1 MIKKISFFYEHYIL
15 GYPALVLTLLS
26 IILAVSLSNINNFKL
41 DASADTLI
49 LDDDKDL
56 KLFREIND
64 RYESNDFLI
73 LTVTDKNKDIFANE
87 TLEHIHNLT
96 LEIEEFASVQAVT
109 AITNIPLVSS
119 SKKPLTELIDNVPNI
134 FSKDIDPEL
143 AQQEILTSPIYRDL
157 VISQDAKT
165 TAMQVTLKKN
175 IELKEA
181 LIKKEL
187 YYKKYRQDASF
198 ETQYLLSKQEYN
210 SITEIQKEK
219 ISNLIKD
226 IRKVQEKYTSDRYEI
241 RLGGIPMITDDMVT
255 FIKNDLINFG
265 FGVLIFIL
273 ATLVIIF
280 RKLIWVMTPI
290 INCIYS
296 VLFMIGLLGY
306 LDWKVTV
313 ISSNFISLMLILTL
327 SMNIHIIVRYRQ
339 IYTSSNHDKRLS
351 IIQTTRKMIWPCL
364 YTALTTIVAFASL
377 IFSDIKPVM
386 DFGYMM
392 VLGLTTLFLT
402 SFFLLPCLIMIFSNR
417 KNSIVHENQT
427 KLFVTDFL
435 GTITISSGKSIY
447 VIFTLVTLVTVYGL
461 SLLKVENSFINYFRA
476 DTEIYKG
483 MQLIDNELGGTTP
496 MDIIIKF
503 KDEKKL
509 TSEND
514 EFEDLLGDEDEPV
527 ESNWFT
533 TDKINKIK
541 YVHDYLDE
549 NYYIG
554 KVLSFASSI
563 RVAEI
568 VNDDK
573 ELNSLEMSLLYK
585 KLPDEVKDIAVT
597 PYLSID
603 NNEARINIRILDSN
617 PDLRRADLINKIQND
632 LNQDPYLKTEKITLT
647 GILLLY
653 NNMLQS
659 LFDSQIKSLGFVML
673 IIATMFLIL
682 FKSIAL
688 MVIGIVPNLISALL
702 VLGIMGIMKLPL
714 DMMTIT
720 IAAITVGIA
729 VDNSIHYIY
738 RFKEELK
745 ICGNYEQT
753 ILICHSTI
761 GKAIFFTGITVIFGF
776 SILILSNFI
785 PTIIFGVL
793 TGFAMLVALIAVLT
807 LLPRM
812 LITLKPI
819 K

>member
-1 MIKKISFFYEHYIL
+1 MIKKISHLYEQYII
-15 GYPALVLTLLS
+15 GYPVIVLIILS
-26 IILAVSLSNINNFKL
+26 IILIISLTNINNFKL

-49 LDDDKDL
+49 LEDDKDL
-56 KLFREIND
+56 NLFREVND
-64 RYESNDFLI
+64 RYKSNEFLI
-73 LTVTDKNKDIFANE
+73 LTVTDKYKDIFSSE
-87 TLEHIHNLT
+87 TLGYIDNLVR
-96 LEIEEFASVQAVT
+96 EIENFSNVQSVI

-119 SKKPLTELIDNVPNI
+119 SKKPLAELINNIPNI
-134 FSKDIDPEL
+134 FNKDIDSDL
-143 AQQEILTSPIYRDL
+143 AQHEILTSPIYKDL
-157 VISQDAKT
+157 VISEDAKT
-165 TAMQVTLKKN
+165 TAMQITLKNNTSLKDALIKRDEFYKKYQQDSSFEAKYLASKMVYNNLSELQKKN
-175 IELKEA
+175 INIF
-181 LIKKEL
+181 IK
-187 YYKKYRQDASF
+187 
-198 ETQYLLSKQEYN
+198 N
-210 SITEIQKEK
+210 
-219 ISNLIKD
+219 
-226 IRKVQEKYTSDRYEI
+226 IRKVQGKYTSDRYEI
-241 RLGGIPMITDDMVT
+241 RLGGIPMITNDMVA

-265 FGVLIFIL
+265 LGVLLFIL
-273 ATLVIIF
+273 GTLIIIF
-280 RKLIWVMTPI
+280 RKLIWVVTPV

-339 IYTSSNHDKRLS
+339 IYTASNQNKQLS
-351 IIQTTRKMIWPCL
+351 LIETTQKMIWPCL

-377 IFSDIKPVM
+377 IFSDIKPVI

-392 VLGLTTLFLT
+392 VFGLATLFLT
-402 SFFLLPCLIMIFSNR
+402 SFVLLPSLIMIFSNS
-417 KNSIVHENQT
+417 KNSTIQEDKT
-427 KLFVTDFL
+427 RLFVTEFL
-435 GTITISSGKSIY
+435 AKVTINSGKSIY
-447 VIFTLVTLVTVYGL
+447 AVFILLTLITIYGL
-461 SLLKVENSFINYFRA
+461 NQLKVENSFINYFRA

-483 MQLIDNELGGTTP
+483 MQLIDNQLGGTTP
-496 MDIIIKF
+496 MDVIIKF
-503 KDEKKL
+503 NDVKSND
-509 TSEND
+509 END
-514 EFEDLLGDEDEPV
+514 EYEDLLGGEE
-527 ESNWFT
+527 ESPESSWFT

-541 YVHDYLDE
+541 YIHDYLDDNE
-549 NYYIG
+549 YIG

-573 ELNSLEMSLLYK
+573 ELDSLEMSLLYK
-585 KLPDEVKDIAVT
+585 KLPNEVKDIAVT
-597 PYLSID
+597 PYLSIE
-603 NNEARINIRILDSN
+603 NNEARINVRIIDSN
-617 PDLRRADLINKIQND
+617 PNLRRADLIKKIQND
-632 LNQDPYLKTEKITLT
+632 LNQDLYLKSEQITLT

-659 LFDSQIKSLGFVML
+659 LFDSQIMSLGFVMI
-673 IIATMFLIL
+673 IIASMFLIL

-688 MVIGIVPNLISALL
+688 MIIGIIPNLISALL

-745 ICGNYEQT
+745 VCKDYEKTVQV
-753 ILICHSTI
+753 CHSTI

-793 TGFAMLVALIAVLT
+793 TGFAMFVALIAVLT

-812 LITLKPI
+812 LISFKPI
-819 K
+819 

>member
-1 MIKKISFFYEHYIL
+1 MVLIMLSVIL
-15 GYPALVLTLLS
+15 M
-26 IILAVSLSNINNFKL
+26 VSLTNINNFKL

-49 LDDDKDL
+49 LEDDKDL
-56 KLFREIND
+56 NLFREIND
-64 RYESNDFLI
+64 RYESNEFLI
-73 LTVTDKNKDIFANE
+73 LTVTDKHKDIFANE
-87 TLEHIHNLT
+87 TLDYINSLVI
-96 LEIEEFASVQAVT
+96 EIENFVDVQSVT

-119 SKKPLTELIDNVPNI
+119 SKKPLTELINDIPNI

-143 AQQEILTSPIYRDL
+143 AQQEILTSPIYKDL
-157 VISQDAKT
+157 VISEDAKT
-165 TAMQVTLKKN
+165 TAMQITLKNNTSLKDALIKRDEFYKKYQQDSSFEAKYLASKMVYNNLSELQKKN
-175 IELKEA
+175 INIF
-181 LIKKEL
+181 IK
-187 YYKKYRQDASF
+187 
-198 ETQYLLSKQEYN
+198 N
-210 SITEIQKEK
+210 
-219 ISNLIKD
+219 
-226 IRKVQEKYTSDRYEI
+226 IRKVQGKYTSDRYEI
-241 RLGGIPMITDDMVT
+241 RLGGIPMITNDMVA

-265 FGVLIFIL
+265 FGVLLFIL
-273 ATLVIIF
+273 GTLVIIF
-280 RKLIWVMTPI
+280 RKLIWVITPV

-339 IYTSSNHDKRLS
+339 IYSNSNQNKRLS
-351 IIQTTRKMIWPCL
+351 LIETTQKMIWPCL

-377 IFSDIKPVM
+377 IFSDIKPVI

-392 VLGLTTLFLT
+392 VLGLTTLFVT
-402 SFFLLPCLIMIFSNR
+402 SFALLPSLIMIFSNK
-417 KNSIVHENQT
+417 KNSTVQENKT
-427 KLFVTDFL
+427 KLFITDFL
-435 GTITISSGKSIY
+435 AKVTINSGKSIY
-447 VIFTLVTLVTVYGL
+447 AVFLLVTLITIYGL
-461 SLLKVENSFINYFRA
+461 NQLKVENSFINYFRS

-503 KDEKKL
+503 DDSESSVEKDEY
-509 TSEND
+509 
-514 EFEDLLGDEDEPV
+514 EDLLGEEEESL

-533 TDKINKIK
+533 TDKVNKIK
-541 YVHDYLDE
+541 YVHDYLD
-549 NYYIG
+549 NNKYIG

-568 VNDDK
+568 VNNNK

-585 KLPDEVKDIAVT
+585 KLPDEVKEIAVT
-597 PYLSID
+597 PYLSIE
-603 NNEARINIRILDSN
+603 NNEARINVRIIDSN
-617 PDLRRADLINKIQND
+617 PNLRRADFIEKIQND
-632 LNQDPYLKTEKITLT
+632 LNQDTYLKSEQITLS

-659 LFDSQIKSLGFVML
+659 LFDSQIMSLGFVML
-673 IIATMFLIL
+673 IIAAMFLIL

-688 MVIGIVPNLISALL
+688 MIIGIVPNLISALL

-745 ICGNYEQT
+745 VCKDYKKT
-753 ILICHSTI
+753 IMICHSTI

-793 TGFAMLVALIAVLT
+793 TGFAMFVALIAVLT
-807 LLPRM
+807 VLPRM
-812 LITLKPI
+812 LISFKPI
-819 K
+819 

>member
-1 MIKKISFFYEHYIL
+1 MVLIMLSVIL
-15 GYPALVLTLLS
+15 M
-26 IILAVSLSNINNFKL
+26 VSLTNINNFKL

-49 LDDDKDL
+49 LEDDKDL
-56 KLFREIND
+56 NLFREIND
-64 RYESNDFLI
+64 RYESNEFLI
-73 LTVTDKNKDIFANE
+73 LTVTDKHKDIFANE
-87 TLEHIHNLT
+87 TLDYINSLVI
-96 LEIEEFASVQAVT
+96 EIENFVDVQSVT

-119 SKKPLTELIDNVPNI
+119 SKKPLTELINDIPNI

-143 AQQEILTSPIYRDL
+143 AQQEILTSPIYKDL
-157 VISQDAKT
+157 VISEDAKT
-165 TAMQVTLKKN
+165 TAMQITLKNNTSLKDALIKRDEFYKKYQQDSSFEAKYLASKMVYNNLSELQKKN
-175 IELKEA
+175 INIF
-181 LIKKEL
+181 IK
-187 YYKKYRQDASF
+187 
-198 ETQYLLSKQEYN
+198 N
-210 SITEIQKEK
+210 
-219 ISNLIKD
+219 
-226 IRKVQEKYTSDRYEI
+226 IRKVQGKYTSDRYEI
-241 RLGGIPMITDDMVT
+241 RLGGIPMITNDMVA

-265 FGVLIFIL
+265 FGVLLFIL
-273 ATLVIIF
+273 GTLVIIF
-280 RKLIWVMTPI
+280 RKLIWVITPV

-339 IYTSSNHDKRLS
+339 IYSNSNQNKRLS
-351 IIQTTRKMIWPCL
+351 LIETTQKMIWPCL

-377 IFSDIKPVM
+377 IFSEIKPVI

-392 VLGLTTLFLT
+392 VLGLTTLFVT
-402 SFFLLPCLIMIFSNR
+402 SFALLPSLIMIFSNK
-417 KNSIVHENQT
+417 KNSTVQENKT
-427 KLFVTDFL
+427 KLFITDFL
-435 GTITISSGKSIY
+435 AKVTINSGKSIY
-447 VIFTLVTLVTVYGL
+447 AVFLLVTLITIYGL
-461 SLLKVENSFINYFRA
+461 NQLKVENSFINYFRS

-503 KDEKKL
+503 DDSESSVEKDEY
-509 TSEND
+509 
-514 EFEDLLGDEDEPV
+514 EDLLGEEEESL

-533 TDKINKIK
+533 TDKVNKIK
-541 YVHDYLDE
+541 YVHDYLD
-549 NYYIG
+549 NNKYIG

-568 VNDDK
+568 VNNNK

-585 KLPDEVKDIAVT
+585 KLPDEVKEIAVT
-597 PYLSID
+597 PYLSIE
-603 NNEARINIRILDSN
+603 NNEARINVRIIDSN
-617 PDLRRADLINKIQND
+617 PNLRRADFIEKIQND
-632 LNQDPYLKTEKITLT
+632 LNQDTYLKSEQITLS

-659 LFDSQIKSLGFVML
+659 LFDSQIMSLGFVML
-673 IIATMFLIL
+673 IIAAMFLIL

-688 MVIGIVPNLISALL
+688 MIIGIVPNLISALL

-745 ICGNYEQT
+745 VCKDYKKT
-753 ILICHSTI
+753 IMICHSTI

-776 SILILSNFI
+776 SILIMSNFI

-793 TGFAMLVALIAVLT
+793 TGFAMFVALIAVLT

-812 LITLKPI
+812 LISFKPI
-819 K
+819 

>member
-1 MIKKISFFYEHYIL
+1 M
-15 GYPALVLTLLS
+15 
-26 IILAVSLSNINNFKL
+26 VSLTNINNFKL

-49 LDDDKDL
+49 LEDDKDL
-56 KLFREIND
+56 NLFREIND
-64 RYESNDFLI
+64 RYESNEFLI
-73 LTVTDKNKDIFANE
+73 LTVTDKHKDIFANE
-87 TLEHIHNLT
+87 TLDYINSLVI
-96 LEIEEFASVQAVT
+96 EIENFVDVQSVT

-119 SKKPLTELIDNVPNI
+119 SKKPLTELINDIPNI

-143 AQQEILTSPIYRDL
+143 AQQEILTSPIYKDL
-157 VISQDAKT
+157 VISEDAKT
-165 TAMQVTLKKN
+165 TAMQITLKNNTSLKDALIKRDEFYKKYQQDSSFEAKYLASKMVYNNLSELQKKN
-175 IELKEA
+175 INIF
-181 LIKKEL
+181 IK
-187 YYKKYRQDASF
+187 
-198 ETQYLLSKQEYN
+198 N
-210 SITEIQKEK
+210 
-219 ISNLIKD
+219 
-226 IRKVQEKYTSDRYEI
+226 IRKVQGKYTSDRYEI
-241 RLGGIPMITDDMVT
+241 RLGGIPMITNDMVA

-265 FGVLIFIL
+265 FGVLLFIL
-273 ATLVIIF
+273 GTLVIIF
-280 RKLIWVMTPI
+280 RKLIWVITPV

-339 IYTSSNHDKRLS
+339 IYSNSNQNKRLS
-351 IIQTTRKMIWPCL
+351 LIETTQKMIWPCL

-377 IFSDIKPVM
+377 IFSDIKPVI

-392 VLGLTTLFLT
+392 VLGLTTLFVT
-402 SFFLLPCLIMIFSNR
+402 SFALLPSLIMIFSNK
-417 KNSIVHENQT
+417 KNSTVQENKT
-427 KLFVTDFL
+427 KLFITDFL
-435 GTITISSGKSIY
+435 AKVTINSGKSIY
-447 VIFTLVTLVTVYGL
+447 AVFLLVTLITIYGL
-461 SLLKVENSFINYFRA
+461 NQLKVENSFINYFRS

-503 KDEKKL
+503 DDSESSVEKDEY
-509 TSEND
+509 
-514 EFEDLLGDEDEPV
+514 EDLLGEEEESL

-533 TDKINKIK
+533 TDKVNKIK
-541 YVHDYLDE
+541 YVHDYLD
-549 NYYIG
+549 NNKYIG

-568 VNDDK
+568 VNNNK

-585 KLPDEVKDIAVT
+585 KLPDEVKEIAVT
-597 PYLSID
+597 PYLSIE
-603 NNEARINIRILDSN
+603 NNEARINVRIIDSN
-617 PDLRRADLINKIQND
+617 PNLRRADFIEKIQND
-632 LNQDPYLKTEKITLT
+632 LNQDTYLKSEQITLS

-659 LFDSQIKSLGFVML
+659 LFDSQIMSLGFVML
-673 IIATMFLIL
+673 IIAAMFLIL

-688 MVIGIVPNLISALL
+688 MIIGIVPNLISALL

-745 ICGNYEQT
+745 VCKDYKKT
-753 ILICHSTI
+753 IMICHSTI

-776 SILILSNFI
+776 SILIMSNFI

-793 TGFAMLVALIAVLT
+793 TGFAMFVALIAVLT

-812 LITLKPI
+812 LISFKPI
-819 K
+819 

>member
-1 MIKKISFFYEHYIL
+1 MIKKISYFYEHYIL

-64 RYESNDFLI
+64 RYESNEFLI
-73 LTVTDKNKDIFANE
+73 LTVTDRNKDIFANE
-87 TLEHIHNLT
+87 TLEYIHNLT
-96 LEIEEFASVQAVT
+96 LEIEEFASVQSVT

-119 SKKPLTELIDNVPNI
+119 SKKPLTELINNIPNI

-143 AQQEILTSPIYRDL
+143 AQEEILTSPIYKDL

-175 IELKEA
+175 TELKEA
-181 LIKKEL
+181 LIKREL
-187 YYKKYRQDASF
+187 YYKKYKQDASF

-210 SITEIQKEK
+210 NISETQKKK

-255 FIKNDLINFG
+255 FIKNDLVNFG
-265 FGVLIFIL
+265 LGVLIFIL

-296 VLFMIGLLGY
+296 VLFMVGLLGY

-339 IYTSSNHDKRLS
+339 IYTSLNQDKMLS

-417 KNSIVHENQT
+417 KNSIIHENQT

-435 GTITISSGKSIY
+435 AGVTINSGKSIY

-461 SLLKVENSFINYFRA
+461 NLLKVENSFINYFRS

-503 KDEKKL
+503 DDEKL

-541 YVHDYLDE
+541 YVHDYLDK
-549 NYYIG
+549 NFYIG

-617 PDLRRADLINKIQND
+617 PDLRRADLIKKIQND

-688 MVIGIVPNLISALL
+688 MVIGIVPNLLSALL

-745 ICGNYEQT
+745 TCGDYEQT

-812 LITLKPI
+812 LISFKPI
-819 K
+819 

>member
-1 MIKKISFFYEHYIL
+1 MIKKISLLYEQYIIR
-15 GYPALVLTLLS
+15 YPGMVLIMLS
-26 IILAVSLSNINNFKL
+26 IILLVSLTNINNFKL

-49 LDDDKDL
+49 LEGDKDL
-56 KLFREIND
+56 NLFREIND
-64 RYESNDFLI
+64 RYGSNEFLI
-73 LTVTDKNKDIFANE
+73 LTVTDKHKDIFANE
-87 TLEHIHNLT
+87 TLNYINSLVT
-96 LEIEEFASVQAVT
+96 EIQNFTNVQSVT
-109 AITNIPLVSS
+109 AITNVPLVSS
-119 SKKPLTELIDNVPNI
+119 SKKPLTELISNIPDI
-134 FSKDIDPEL
+134 FSKDIDPEI
-143 AQQEILTSPIYRDL
+143 AKQEILTSPIYKDL
-157 VISQDAKT
+157 VISADAKT
-165 TAMQVTLKKN
+165 TAMQITLKNNVSLKDALVKRDEFYKKYQQDSSFEAKYLESKQVYNDLSEIQKKN
-175 IELKEA
+175 IN
-181 LIKKEL
+181 
-187 YYKKYRQDASF
+187 SF
-198 ETQYLLSKQEYN
+198 
-210 SITEIQKEK
+210 
-219 ISNLIKD
+219 IKD
-226 IRKVQEKYTSDRYEI
+226 VRKIQEKYTSDRYEI
-241 RLGGIPMITDDMVT
+241 RLGGIPMITNDMVA

-265 FGVLIFIL
+265 FGVLLFIL
-273 ATLVIIF
+273 GTLVIIF
-280 RKLIWVMTPI
+280 RKLIWVVTPV

-339 IYTSSNHDKRLS
+339 IYSSSNQGKRLS
-351 IIQTTRKMIWPCL
+351 LIETTQKMIWPCL

-377 IFSDIKPVM
+377 IFSDIKPVI

-402 SFFLLPCLIMIFSNR
+402 SFVLLPSLIMIFSNN
-417 KNSIVHENQT
+417 KNSTIQENKT
-427 KLFVTDFL
+427 RLFITDFL
-435 GTITISSGKSIY
+435 AKVTINSGKSIY
-447 VIFTLVTLVTVYGL
+447 AALLLVSVVTIYGL
-461 SLLKVENSFINYFRA
+461 NLLKVENSFINYFRS

-503 KDEKKL
+503 NDSESAVEKDEY
-509 TSEND
+509 
-514 EFEDLLGDEDEPV
+514 EDLLGEEEESV

-533 TDKINKIK
+533 TDKVNKIK
-541 YVHDYLDE
+541 YVHDYLD
-549 NYYIG
+549 NNKYIG

-603 NNEARINIRILDSN
+603 NNEARINVRIIDSN
-617 PDLRRADLINKIQND
+617 PNLRRADLIEKIQND
-632 LNQDPYLKTEKITLT
+632 LNQDAYLKSEQITLS

-659 LFDSQIKSLGFVML
+659 LFDSQIMSLGFVML
-673 IIATMFLIL
+673 IIAAMFLIL

-688 MVIGIVPNLISALL
+688 MIIGIVPNLISALL
-702 VLGIMGIMKLPL
+702 VLGIMGIMNLPL

-745 ICGNYEQT
+745 ICKDYEKT
-753 ILICHSTI
+753 VVICHSTI

-793 TGFAMLVALIAVLT
+793 TGFAMFVALIAVLT

-812 LITLKPI
+812 LISFKPI
-819 K
+819 

>member
-1 MIKKISFFYEHYIL
+1 MIKKISYFYEHYIL
-15 GYPALVLTLLS
+15 GYPALVLSLLS
-26 IILAVSLSNINNFKL
+26 IILAFSMSNINNFKL

-64 RYESNDFLI
+64 RYESNEFLI
-73 LTVTDKNKDIFANE
+73 LTVTDRNKDIFANE
-87 TLEHIHNLT
+87 TLEYIHNLT
-96 LEIEEFASVQAVT
+96 LEIEEFASVQSVT

-119 SKKPLTELIDNVPNI
+119 SKKPLTELINNIPNI

-143 AQQEILTSPIYRDL
+143 AQEEILTSPIYKDL

-175 IELKEA
+175 TELKEA
-181 LIKKEL
+181 LIKREL
-187 YYKKYRQDASF
+187 YYKKYKQDASF

-210 SITEIQKEK
+210 NISETQKKK

-265 FGVLIFIL
+265 LGVLIFIL

-296 VLFMIGLLGY
+296 VLFMVGLLGY

-339 IYTSSNHDKRLS
+339 IYTSSNQDKKLS
-351 IIQTTRKMIWPCL
+351 ITQTTQKMIWPCL

-417 KNSIVHENQT
+417 KNSIIHENQT

-435 GTITISSGKSIY
+435 AGVTINSGKSIY

-461 SLLKVENSFINYFRA
+461 NLLKVENSFINYFRS

-503 KDEKKL
+503 DDEKL

-541 YVHDYLDE
+541 YVHDYLDK
-549 NYYIG
+549 NFYIG

-688 MVIGIVPNLISALL
+688 MVIGIVPNLLSALL

-745 ICGNYEQT
+745 TCGDYEQT

-812 LITLKPI
+812 LISFKPI
-819 K
+819 

>member
-1 MIKKISFFYEHYIL
+1 
-15 GYPALVLTLLS
+15 
-26 IILAVSLSNINNFKL
+26 LSNINNFKL

-49 LDDDKDL
+49 LEDDKDL
-56 KLFREIND
+56 KLFREISD

-87 TLEHIHNLT
+87 TLDYIHSLT
-96 LEIEEFASVQAVT
+96 LEIEEFPSVQSVT

-119 SKKPLTELIDNVPNI
+119 SKKPLTELINNIPNI

-143 AQQEILTSPIYRDL
+143 AQEEILTSPIYKDL

-175 IELKEA
+175 SELKEA
-181 LIKKEL
+181 LIKREL
-187 YYKKYRQDASF
+187 YYKKFMQDASF

-210 SITEIQKEK
+210 NISETQKKK

-265 FGVLIFIL
+265 LGVLIFIL

-280 RKLIWVMTPI
+280 RKLIWVMTPV

-339 IYTSSNHDKRLS
+339 IYTSSNQGKRISLF
-351 IIQTTRKMIWPCL
+351 QTTQKMIWPCL

-417 KNSIVHENQT
+417 KNSIVHENQK
-427 KLFVTDFL
+427 KLFITDFL
-435 GTITISSGKSIY
+435 GKATISSGKSIY
-447 VIFTLVTLVTVYGL
+447 VIFTLVTLVTIYGL
-461 SLLKVENSFINYFRA
+461 SLLKVENSFINYFRS

-503 KDEKKL
+503 NDEKL

-514 EFEDLLGDEDEPV
+514 EFE
-527 ESNWFT
+527 
-533 TDKINKIK
+533 
-541 YVHDYLDE
+541 
-549 NYYIG
+549 
-554 KVLSFASSI
+554 
-563 RVAEI
+563 
-568 VNDDK
+568 
-573 ELNSLEMSLLYK
+573 
-585 KLPDEVKDIAVT
+585 
-597 PYLSID
+597 
-603 NNEARINIRILDSN
+603 
-617 PDLRRADLINKIQND
+617 
-632 LNQDPYLKTEKITLT
+632 
-647 GILLLY
+647 
-653 NNMLQS
+653 
-659 LFDSQIKSLGFVML
+659 
-673 IIATMFLIL
+673 
-682 FKSIAL
+682 
-688 MVIGIVPNLISALL
+688 
-702 VLGIMGIMKLPL
+702 
-714 DMMTIT
+714 
-720 IAAITVGIA
+720 
-729 VDNSIHYIY
+729 IY
-738 RFKEELK
+738 
-745 ICGNYEQT
+745 
-753 ILICHSTI
+753 
-761 GKAIFFTGITVIFGF
+761 
-776 SILILSNFI
+776 
-785 PTIIFGVL
+785 
-793 TGFAMLVALIAVLT
+793 
-807 LLPRM
+807 
-812 LITLKPI
+812 
-819 K
+819 

>member
-1 MIKKISFFYEHYIL
+1 MIKKISYFYEHYIL
-15 GYPALVLTLLS
+15 GYPALVLSLLS
-26 IILAVSLSNINNFKL
+26 IILAFSMSNINNFKL

-64 RYESNDFLI
+64 RYESNEFLI
-73 LTVTDKNKDIFANE
+73 LTVTDRNKDIFANE
-87 TLEHIHNLT
+87 TLEYIHNLT
-96 LEIEEFASVQAVT
+96 LEIEEFASVQSVT

-119 SKKPLTELIDNVPNI
+119 SKKPLTELINNIPNI

-143 AQQEILTSPIYRDL
+143 AQEEILTSPIYKDL

-175 IELKEA
+175 TELKEA
-181 LIKKEL
+181 LIKREL
-187 YYKKYRQDASF
+187 YYKKYKQDASF

-210 SITEIQKEK
+210 NISETQKKK

-255 FIKNDLINFG
+255 FIKNDLVNFG
-265 FGVLIFIL
+265 LGVLIFIL

-296 VLFMIGLLGY
+296 VLFMVGLLGY

-339 IYTSSNHDKRLS
+339 IYTSLNQDKMLS

-417 KNSIVHENQT
+417 KNSIIHENQT

-435 GTITISSGKSIY
+435 AGVTINSGKSIY
-447 VIFTLVTLVTVYGL
+447 VLFTLVTLVTVYGL
-461 SLLKVENSFINYFRA
+461 NLLKVENSFINYFRS

-503 KDEKKL
+503 DDEKL

-541 YVHDYLDE
+541 YVHDYLDK
-549 NYYIG
+549 NFYIG

-617 PDLRRADLINKIQND
+617 PDLRRADLIKKIQND

-688 MVIGIVPNLISALL
+688 MVIGIVPNLLSALL

-745 ICGNYEQT
+745 TCGDYEQT

-812 LITLKPI
+812 LISFKPI
-819 K
+819 

>member
-1 MIKKISFFYEHYIL
+1 M
-15 GYPALVLTLLS
+15 VLIMLS
-26 IILAVSLSNINNFKL
+26 IILMVSLTNINNFKL

-49 LDDDKDL
+49 LEDDKDL
-56 KLFREIND
+56 NLFREIND
-64 RYESNDFLI
+64 RYESNEFLI
-73 LTVTDKNKDIFANE
+73 LTVTDKHKDIFTDE
-87 TLEHIHNLT
+87 TLDYINSLV
-96 LEIEEFASVQAVT
+96 LEIENFIDVQSVI

-119 SKKPLTELIDNVPNI
+119 SKKPLTELINDIPDI

-143 AQQEILTSPIYRDL
+143 AQQEILTSPIYKDL
-157 VISQDAKT
+157 VISKDAKT
-165 TAMQVTLKKN
+165 TAMQITLKNNTTLNDALMKKDELYEKYQQDSSFEAKYLASKRIYNNLSELQKKN
-175 IELKEA
+175 INK
-181 LIKKEL
+181 LIK
-187 YYKKYRQDASF
+187 
-198 ETQYLLSKQEYN
+198 N
-210 SITEIQKEK
+210 
-219 ISNLIKD
+219 
-226 IRKVQEKYTSDRYEI
+226 IRKVQEKYTNDRYEI
-241 RLGGIPMITDDMVT
+241 RLGGIPMITNDMVA

-265 FGVLIFIL
+265 FGVLLFIL
-273 ATLVIIF
+273 GTLVIIF
-280 RKLIWVMTPI
+280 RKLVWVISPV

-296 VLFMIGLLGY
+296 VLFMVGLLGY

-339 IYTSSNHDKRLS
+339 IYTNSNQNKQLS
-351 IIQTTRKMIWPCL
+351 LLETTQKMIWPCL

-377 IFSDIKPVM
+377 IFSDIKPVI

-402 SFFLLPCLIMIFSNR
+402 SFVLLPSLIMIFSND
-417 KNSIVHENQT
+417 KNSTIQENRT
-427 KLFVTDFL
+427 KLFITDFL
-435 GTITISSGKSIY
+435 AKVTINSGKSIY
-447 VIFTLVTLVTVYGL
+447 AVFLLVTVITIYGL
-461 SLLKVENSFINYFRA
+461 NQLKVENSFINYFRS

-503 KDEKKL
+503 NNSESSVEEDEY
-509 TSEND
+509 
-514 EFEDLLGDEDEPV
+514 EDLLGEDEEPL

-533 TDKINKIK
+533 TDKVNKIK
-541 YVHDYLDE
+541 YIHDYLDSNE
-549 NYYIG
+549 YIG

-568 VNDDK
+568 VNDNK

-597 PYLSID
+597 PYLSIE
-603 NNEARINIRILDSN
+603 NNEARINVRIIDSN
-617 PDLRRADLINKIQND
+617 PNLRRADLIEEIQND
-632 LNQDPYLKTEKITLT
+632 LNQDAYLKSEQITLS

-659 LFDSQIKSLGFVML
+659 LFNSQIMSLGFVML
-673 IIATMFLIL
+673 IIAAMFLIL

-688 MVIGIVPNLISALL
+688 MIIGIIPNLISALL

-745 ICGNYEQT
+745 TCNDYEKT
-753 ILICHSTI
+753 IMMCHSTI

-793 TGFAMLVALIAVLT
+793 TGFAMFVALIAVLT

-812 LITLKPI
+812 LISFKPI
-819 K
+819 

>member
-1 MIKKISFFYEHYIL
+1 M
-15 GYPALVLTLLS
+15 VLIMLS
-26 IILAVSLSNINNFKL
+26 IILMVSLTNINNFKL

-49 LDDDKDL
+49 LEDDKDL
-56 KLFREIND
+56 NLFREIND
-64 RYESNDFLI
+64 RYESNEFLI
-73 LTVTDKNKDIFANE
+73 LTVTDKHKDIFANE
-87 TLEHIHNLT
+87 TLDYINSLVI
-96 LEIEEFASVQAVT
+96 EIENFVDVQSVT

-119 SKKPLTELIDNVPNI
+119 SKKPLTELINDIPNI

-143 AQQEILTSPIYRDL
+143 AQQEILTSPIYKDL
-157 VISQDAKT
+157 VISEDAKT
-165 TAMQVTLKKN
+165 TAMQITLKNNTSLKDALIERDEFYKKYQQDSSFEAEYLASKMVYNNLSELQKKN
-175 IELKEA
+175 INIF
-181 LIKKEL
+181 IK
-187 YYKKYRQDASF
+187 
-198 ETQYLLSKQEYN
+198 N
-210 SITEIQKEK
+210 
-219 ISNLIKD
+219 
-226 IRKVQEKYTSDRYEI
+226 IRKVQGKYTSDRYEI
-241 RLGGIPMITDDMVT
+241 RLGGIPMITNDMVA

-265 FGVLIFIL
+265 FGVLLFIL
-273 ATLVIIF
+273 GTLVIIF
-280 RKLIWVMTPI
+280 RKLIWVITPV

-339 IYTSSNHDKRLS
+339 IYSNSNQNKRLS
-351 IIQTTRKMIWPCL
+351 LIETTQKMIWPCL

-377 IFSDIKPVM
+377 IFSDIKPVI

-392 VLGLTTLFLT
+392 VLGLTTLFVT
-402 SFFLLPCLIMIFSNR
+402 SFALLPSLIMIFSNK
-417 KNSIVHENQT
+417 KNSTVQENKT
-427 KLFVTDFL
+427 KLFITDFL
-435 GTITISSGKSIY
+435 AKVTINSGKSIY
-447 VIFTLVTLVTVYGL
+447 AVFLLVTLITIYGL
-461 SLLKVENSFINYFRA
+461 NQLKVENSFINYFRS

-503 KDEKKL
+503 DDSESSVEKDEY
-509 TSEND
+509 
-514 EFEDLLGDEDEPV
+514 EDLLGEEEESL

-533 TDKINKIK
+533 TDKVNKIK
-541 YVHDYLDE
+541 YVHDYLD
-549 NYYIG
+549 NNKYIG

-568 VNDDK
+568 VNNNK

-585 KLPDEVKDIAVT
+585 KLPDEVKEIAVT
-597 PYLSID
+597 PYLSIE
-603 NNEARINIRILDSN
+603 NNEARINVRIIDSN
-617 PDLRRADLINKIQND
+617 PNLRRADFIEKIQND
-632 LNQDPYLKTEKITLT
+632 LNQDTYLKSEQITLS

-659 LFDSQIKSLGFVML
+659 LFDSQIMSLGFVML
-673 IIATMFLIL
+673 IIAAMFLIL

-688 MVIGIVPNLISALL
+688 MIIGIVPNLISALL

-745 ICGNYEQT
+745 VCKDYKKT
-753 ILICHSTI
+753 IMICHSTI

-776 SILILSNFI
+776 SILIMSNFI

-793 TGFAMLVALIAVLT
+793 TGFAMFVALIAVLT

-812 LITLKPI
+812 LISFKPI
-819 K
+819 

>member
-1 MIKKISFFYEHYIL
+1 M
-15 GYPALVLTLLS
+15 
-26 IILAVSLSNINNFKL
+26 VSLTNINNFKL

-49 LDDDKDL
+49 LEDDKDL
-56 KLFREIND
+56 NLFREIND
-64 RYESNDFLI
+64 RYGSNEFLI
-73 LTVTDKNKDIFANE
+73 LTVTDKYKDIFANE
-87 TLEHIHNLT
+87 TLVYINNLVT
-96 LEIEEFASVQAVT
+96 EIQDFTNVQSVT
-109 AITNIPLVSS
+109 AITNVPLVSS
-119 SKKPLTELIDNVPNI
+119 SKKPLTELINNIPDI
-134 FSKDIDPEL
+134 FSKDIDL
-143 AQQEILTSPIYRDL
+143 KIAQTEILTSPIYKDL
-157 VISQDAKT
+157 VISEDAKT
-165 TAMQVTLKKN
+165 TAMQITLKN
-175 IELKEA
+175 NVSLKDA
-181 LIKKEL
+181 LVKRDAF
-187 YYKKYRQDASF
+187 YRKYQLDSSF
-198 ETQYLLSKQEYN
+198 EAEYFASKQIYN
-210 SITEIQKEK
+210 DLSEIQKK
-219 ISNLIKD
+219 DINSFIKD
-226 IRKVQEKYTSDRYEI
+226 VRKVQEKYTSDRYEI
-241 RLGGIPMITDDMVT
+241 RLGGIPMITNDMVA

-265 FGVLIFIL
+265 FGVLLFIL
-273 ATLVIIF
+273 GTLVIIF
-280 RKLIWVMTPI
+280 RKLIWVITPI
-290 INCIYS
+290 INCVYS

-339 IYTSSNHDKRLS
+339 IYSNSNQSKRLS
-351 IIQTTRKMIWPCL
+351 LLQTTQKMIWPCL

-377 IFSDIKPVM
+377 IFSDIKPVI

-402 SFFLLPCLIMIFSNR
+402 SFVLLPSLIMIFSNS
-417 KNSIVHENQT
+417 KNSTIQENKT
-427 KLFVTDFL
+427 RLFITDFL
-435 GTITISSGKSIY
+435 AKVTINSGKSIY
-447 VIFTLVTLVTVYGL
+447 TAFVLVAVITIYGL
-461 SLLKVENSFINYFRA
+461 NLLKVENSFINYFRS

-503 KDEKKL
+503 NDGESTVEMDEY
-509 TSEND
+509 EN
-514 EFEDLLGDEDEPV
+514 LLGEEEDSL

-541 YVHDYLDE
+541 YVHDYLDRNE
-549 NYYIG
+549 YIG

-568 VNDDK
+568 VNNDK

-597 PYLSID
+597 PYLSIA
-603 NNEARINIRILDSN
+603 NNEARINVRIIDSN
-617 PDLRRADLINKIQND
+617 PNLRRADLIEKIQND
-632 LNQDPYLKTEKITLT
+632 LNQDAYLKSEQITLS

-659 LFDSQIKSLGFVML
+659 LFDSQIMSLGFVML
-673 IIATMFLIL
+673 IIAMMFLIL

-688 MVIGIVPNLISALL
+688 MIIGIVPNLISALL

-745 ICGNYEQT
+745 VCEDYEKT

-793 TGFAMLVALIAVLT
+793 TGFAMFVALIAVLT

-812 LITLKPI
+812 LISFKPI
-819 K
+819 

>member
-1 MIKKISFFYEHYIL
+1 M
-15 GYPALVLTLLS
+15 VLIILS
-26 IILAVSLSNINNFKL
+26 IILMISLTNLNNFKL

-49 LDDDKDL
+49 LEDDKDL
-56 KLFREIND
+56 NLFREIND
-64 RYESNDFLI
+64 RYGSNEFLI
-73 LTVTDKNKDIFANE
+73 LTVTDKYKDIFTNE
-87 TLEHIHNLT
+87 TLSYVNNLVI
-96 LEIEEFASVQAVT
+96 EIENFIDVQSVI

-119 SKKPLTELIDNVPNI
+119 SKKPLTELINDIPDI

-143 AQQEILTSPIYRDL
+143 AKQEILTSPIYKDL
-157 VISQDAKT
+157 VISENSKT
-165 TAMQVTLKKN
+165 TAMQINLKNNASLKDALIKRDAFYKKYQQDPSYEDMYLTSKQVYDDLSEIQKKN
-175 IELKEA
+175 IN
-181 LIKKEL
+181 
-187 YYKKYRQDASF
+187 SF
-198 ETQYLLSKQEYN
+198 
-210 SITEIQKEK
+210 
-219 ISNLIKD
+219 IKD

-241 RLGGIPMITDDMVT
+241 RLGGIPMITNDMVT

-265 FGVLIFIL
+265 FGVLLFIL
-273 ATLVIIF
+273 GTLVIIF
-280 RKLIWVMTPI
+280 RKLIWVITPV

-339 IYTSSNHDKRLS
+339 IYSNSNQNKQLS
-351 IIQTTRKMIWPCL
+351 LLETTQKMIWPCL

-377 IFSDIKPVM
+377 IFSDIKPVI

-402 SFFLLPCLIMIFSNR
+402 SFVLLPSLIMIFSNN
-417 KNSIVHENQT
+417 KNSTIQENRT
-427 KLFVTDFL
+427 KLFITDFL
-435 GTITISSGKSIY
+435 AKVTINSGKSIY
-447 VIFTLVTLVTVYGL
+447 AVFLLATVITIYGL
-461 SLLKVENSFINYFRA
+461 NQLKVENSFINYFRS

-503 KDEKKL
+503 DDSESSVEKDEY
-509 TSEND
+509 
-514 EFEDLLGDEDEPV
+514 EDLLGEDEEPL

-541 YVHDYLDE
+541 YVHDYLDNNE
-549 NYYIG
+549 YIG

-568 VNDDK
+568 VNNNK

-597 PYLSID
+597 PYLSIE
-603 NNEARINIRILDSN
+603 NNEARINVRVIDSN
-617 PDLRRADLINKIQND
+617 PNLRRADLIKQIQND
-632 LNQDPYLKTEKITLT
+632 LNQDAYLKSEQITLS

-659 LFDSQIKSLGFVML
+659 LFNSQIMSLGFVML
-673 IIATMFLIL
+673 IIAAMFLIL

-688 MVIGIVPNLISALL
+688 MIIGIVPNLISALL

-745 ICGNYEQT
+745 TCNDYEKT
-753 ILICHSTI
+753 IMMCHSTI

-793 TGFAMLVALIAVLT
+793 TGFAMFVALIAVLT
-807 LLPRM
+807 VLPRM
-812 LITLKPI
+812 LISFKPI
-819 K
+819 

>member
-1 MIKKISFFYEHYIL
+1 MVLIMLSVIL
-15 GYPALVLTLLS
+15 M
-26 IILAVSLSNINNFKL
+26 VSLTNINNFKL

-49 LDDDKDL
+49 LEDDKDL
-56 KLFREIND
+56 NLFREIND
-64 RYESNDFLI
+64 RYESNEFLI
-73 LTVTDKNKDIFANE
+73 LTVTDKHKDIFANE
-87 TLEHIHNLT
+87 TLDYINSLVI
-96 LEIEEFASVQAVT
+96 EIENFVDVQSVT

-119 SKKPLTELIDNVPNI
+119 SKKPLTELINDIPNI

-143 AQQEILTSPIYRDL
+143 AQQEILTSPIYKDL
-157 VISQDAKT
+157 VISEDAKT
-165 TAMQVTLKKN
+165 TAMQITLKNNTSLKDALIKRDEFYKKYQQDSSFEAKYLASKMVYNNLSELQKKN
-175 IELKEA
+175 INIF
-181 LIKKEL
+181 IK
-187 YYKKYRQDASF
+187 
-198 ETQYLLSKQEYN
+198 N
-210 SITEIQKEK
+210 
-219 ISNLIKD
+219 
-226 IRKVQEKYTSDRYEI
+226 IRKVQGKYTSDRYEI
-241 RLGGIPMITDDMVT
+241 RLGGIPMITNDMVA

-265 FGVLIFIL
+265 FGVLLFIL
-273 ATLVIIF
+273 GTLVIIF
-280 RKLIWVMTPI
+280 RKLIWVITPV

-339 IYTSSNHDKRLS
+339 IYSNSNQNKRLS
-351 IIQTTRKMIWPCL
+351 LIETTQKMIWPCL

-377 IFSDIKPVM
+377 IFSEIKPVI

-392 VLGLTTLFLT
+392 VLGLTTLFVT
-402 SFFLLPCLIMIFSNR
+402 SFALLPSLIMIFSNK
-417 KNSIVHENQT
+417 KNSTVQENKT
-427 KLFVTDFL
+427 KLFITDFL
-435 GTITISSGKSIY
+435 AKVTINSGKSIY
-447 VIFTLVTLVTVYGL
+447 AVFLLVTLITIYGL
-461 SLLKVENSFINYFRA
+461 NQLKVENSFINYFRS

-503 KDEKKL
+503 DDSESSVEKDEY
-509 TSEND
+509 
-514 EFEDLLGDEDEPV
+514 EDLLGEEEESL

-533 TDKINKIK
+533 TDKVNKIK
-541 YVHDYLDE
+541 YVHDYLD
-549 NYYIG
+549 NNKYIG

-568 VNDDK
+568 VNNNK

-585 KLPDEVKDIAVT
+585 KLPDEVKEIAVT
-597 PYLSID
+597 PYLSIE
-603 NNEARINIRILDSN
+603 NNEARINVRIIDSN
-617 PDLRRADLINKIQND
+617 PNLRRADLIEKIQND
-632 LNQDPYLKTEKITLT
+632 LNQDTYLKSEQITLS

-659 LFDSQIKSLGFVML
+659 LFDSQIMSLGFVML
-673 IIATMFLIL
+673 IIAAMFLIL

-688 MVIGIVPNLISALL
+688 MIIGIVPNLISALL

-745 ICGNYEQT
+745 VCKDYKKT
-753 ILICHSTI
+753 IMICHSTI

-776 SILILSNFI
+776 SILIMSNFI

-793 TGFAMLVALIAVLT
+793 TGFAMFVALIAVLT

-812 LITLKPI
+812 LISFKPI
-819 K
+819 

>member
-1 MIKKISFFYEHYIL
+1 M
-15 GYPALVLTLLS
+15 VLIMLS
-26 IILAVSLSNINNFKL
+26 IILMVSLTNINNFKL

-49 LDDDKDL
+49 LEDDKDL
-56 KLFREIND
+56 NLFREIND
-64 RYESNDFLI
+64 RYESNEFLI
-73 LTVTDKNKDIFANE
+73 LTVTDKHKDIFANE
-87 TLEHIHNLT
+87 TLDYINSLVI
-96 LEIEEFASVQAVT
+96 EIENFVDVQSVT

-119 SKKPLTELIDNVPNI
+119 SKKPLTELINDIPNI

-143 AQQEILTSPIYRDL
+143 AQQEILTSPIYKDL
-157 VISQDAKT
+157 VISEDAKT
-165 TAMQVTLKKN
+165 TAMQITLKNNTSLKDALIKRDEFYKKYQQDSSFEAKYLASKMVYNNLSELQKKN
-175 IELKEA
+175 INIF
-181 LIKKEL
+181 IK
-187 YYKKYRQDASF
+187 
-198 ETQYLLSKQEYN
+198 N
-210 SITEIQKEK
+210 
-219 ISNLIKD
+219 
-226 IRKVQEKYTSDRYEI
+226 IRKVQGKYTSDRYEI
-241 RLGGIPMITDDMVT
+241 RLGGIPMITNDMVA

-265 FGVLIFIL
+265 FGVLLFIL
-273 ATLVIIF
+273 GTLVIIF
-280 RKLIWVMTPI
+280 RKLIWVITPV

-339 IYTSSNHDKRLS
+339 IYSNSNQNKRLS
-351 IIQTTRKMIWPCL
+351 LIETTQKMIWPCL

-377 IFSDIKPVM
+377 IFSEIKPVI

-392 VLGLTTLFLT
+392 VLGLTTLFVT
-402 SFFLLPCLIMIFSNR
+402 SFALLPSLIMIFSNK
-417 KNSIVHENQT
+417 KNSTVQENKT
-427 KLFVTDFL
+427 KLFITDFL
-435 GTITISSGKSIY
+435 AKVTINSGKSIY
-447 VIFTLVTLVTVYGL
+447 AVFLLVTLITIYGL
-461 SLLKVENSFINYFRA
+461 NQLKVENSFINYFRS

-503 KDEKKL
+503 DDSESSVEKDEY
-509 TSEND
+509 
-514 EFEDLLGDEDEPV
+514 EDLLGEEEESL

-533 TDKINKIK
+533 TDKVNKIK
-541 YVHDYLDE
+541 YVHDYLD
-549 NYYIG
+549 NNKYIG

-568 VNDDK
+568 VNNNK

-585 KLPDEVKDIAVT
+585 KLPDEVKEIAVT
-597 PYLSID
+597 PYLSIE
-603 NNEARINIRILDSN
+603 NNEARINVRIIDSN
-617 PDLRRADLINKIQND
+617 PNLRRADFIEKIQND
-632 LNQDPYLKTEKITLT
+632 LNQDTYLKSEQITLS

-659 LFDSQIKSLGFVML
+659 LFDSQIMSLGFVML
-673 IIATMFLIL
+673 IIAAMFLIL

-688 MVIGIVPNLISALL
+688 MIIGIVPNLISALL

-745 ICGNYEQT
+745 VCKDYKKT
-753 ILICHSTI
+753 IMICHSTI

-776 SILILSNFI
+776 SILIMSNFI

-793 TGFAMLVALIAVLT
+793 TGFAMFVALIAVLT

-812 LITLKPI
+812 LISFKPI
-819 K
+819 

>member
-1 MIKKISFFYEHYIL
+1 M
-15 GYPALVLTLLS
+15 VLIMLS
-26 IILAVSLSNINNFKL
+26 IILMVSLTNINNFKL

-49 LDDDKDL
+49 LEDDKDL
-56 KLFREIND
+56 NLFREIND
-64 RYESNDFLI
+64 RYESNEFLI
-73 LTVTDKNKDIFANE
+73 LTVTDKHKDIFANE
-87 TLEHIHNLT
+87 TLDYINSLVI
-96 LEIEEFASVQAVT
+96 EIENFVDVQSVT

-119 SKKPLTELIDNVPNI
+119 SKKPLTELINDIPNI

-143 AQQEILTSPIYRDL
+143 AQQEILTSPIYKDL
-157 VISQDAKT
+157 VISEDAKT
-165 TAMQVTLKKN
+165 TAMQITLKNNTSLKDALIKRDEFYKKYQQDSSFEAKYLASKMVYNNLSELQKKN
-175 IELKEA
+175 INIF
-181 LIKKEL
+181 IK
-187 YYKKYRQDASF
+187 
-198 ETQYLLSKQEYN
+198 N
-210 SITEIQKEK
+210 
-219 ISNLIKD
+219 
-226 IRKVQEKYTSDRYEI
+226 IRKVQGKYTSDRYEI
-241 RLGGIPMITDDMVT
+241 RLGGIPMITNDMVA

-265 FGVLIFIL
+265 FGVLLFIL
-273 ATLVIIF
+273 GTLVIIF
-280 RKLIWVMTPI
+280 RKLIWVITPV

-339 IYTSSNHDKRLS
+339 IYSNSNQNKRLS
-351 IIQTTRKMIWPCL
+351 LIETTQKMIWPCL

-377 IFSDIKPVM
+377 IFSDIKPVI

-392 VLGLTTLFLT
+392 VLGLTTLFVT
-402 SFFLLPCLIMIFSNR
+402 SFALLPSLIMIFSNK
-417 KNSIVHENQT
+417 KNSTVQENKT
-427 KLFVTDFL
+427 KLFITDFL
-435 GTITISSGKSIY
+435 AKVTINSGKSIY
-447 VIFTLVTLVTVYGL
+447 AVFLLVTLITIYGL
-461 SLLKVENSFINYFRA
+461 NQLKVENSFINYFRS

-503 KDEKKL
+503 DDSESSVEKDEY
-509 TSEND
+509 
-514 EFEDLLGDEDEPV
+514 EDLLGEEEESL

-533 TDKINKIK
+533 TDKVNKIK
-541 YVHDYLDE
+541 YVHDYLD
-549 NYYIG
+549 NNKYIG

-568 VNDDK
+568 VNNNK

-585 KLPDEVKDIAVT
+585 KLPDEVKEIAVT
-597 PYLSID
+597 PYLSIE
-603 NNEARINIRILDSN
+603 NNEARINVRIIDSN
-617 PDLRRADLINKIQND
+617 PNLRRADFIEKIQND
-632 LNQDPYLKTEKITLT
+632 LNQDTYLKSEQITLS

-659 LFDSQIKSLGFVML
+659 LFDSQIMSLGFVML
-673 IIATMFLIL
+673 IIAAMFLIL

-688 MVIGIVPNLISALL
+688 MIIGIVPNLISALL

-745 ICGNYEQT
+745 VCKDYKKT
-753 ILICHSTI
+753 IMICHSTI

-793 TGFAMLVALIAVLT
+793 TGFAMFVALIAVLT

-812 LITLKPI
+812 LISFKPI
-819 K
+819 

>member
-1 MIKKISFFYEHYIL
+1 M
-15 GYPALVLTLLS
+15 VLIMLS
-26 IILAVSLSNINNFKL
+26 IILMVSLTNINNFKL

-49 LDDDKDL
+49 LEDDKDL
-56 KLFREIND
+56 NLFREIND
-64 RYESNDFLI
+64 RYESNEFLI
-73 LTVTDKNKDIFANE
+73 LTVTDKHKDIFTDE
-87 TLEHIHNLT
+87 TLDYINSLV
-96 LEIEEFASVQAVT
+96 LEIENFIDVQSVI

-119 SKKPLTELIDNVPNI
+119 SKKPLTELINDIPDI

-143 AQQEILTSPIYRDL
+143 AQQEILTSPIYKDL
-157 VISQDAKT
+157 VISKDAKT
-165 TAMQVTLKKN
+165 TAMQITLKNNTTLNDALMKKDELYEKYQQDSSFEAKYLASKRIYNNLSELQKKN
-175 IELKEA
+175 INIF
-181 LIKKEL
+181 IK
-187 YYKKYRQDASF
+187 
-198 ETQYLLSKQEYN
+198 N
-210 SITEIQKEK
+210 
-219 ISNLIKD
+219 
-226 IRKVQEKYTSDRYEI
+226 IRKLQEKYTNDRYEI
-241 RLGGIPMITDDMVT
+241 RLGGIPMITNDMVA

-265 FGVLIFIL
+265 FGVLLFIL
-273 ATLVIIF
+273 GTLVIIF
-280 RKLIWVMTPI
+280 RKLVWVISPV

-296 VLFMIGLLGY
+296 VLFMVGLLGY

-339 IYTSSNHDKRLS
+339 IYTNSNQNKQLS
-351 IIQTTRKMIWPCL
+351 LLETTQKMIWPCL

-377 IFSDIKPVM
+377 IFSDIKPVI

-402 SFFLLPCLIMIFSNR
+402 SFVLLPSLIMIFSNN
-417 KNSIVHENQT
+417 KNSTIQENRT
-427 KLFVTDFL
+427 KLFITDFL
-435 GTITISSGKSIY
+435 AKVTINSGKSIY
-447 VIFTLVTLVTVYGL
+447 AVFLLVTVITIYGL
-461 SLLKVENSFINYFRA
+461 NQLKVENSFINYFRS

-503 KDEKKL
+503 NNSEPSVEKDEY
-509 TSEND
+509 
-514 EFEDLLGDEDEPV
+514 EDLLGEDEEPL

-533 TDKINKIK
+533 TDKVNKIK
-541 YVHDYLDE
+541 YVHDYLDSNE
-549 NYYIG
+549 YIG

-568 VNDDK
+568 VNNNK

-597 PYLSID
+597 PYLSIE
-603 NNEARINIRILDSN
+603 NNEARINVRIIDSN
-617 PDLRRADLINKIQND
+617 PNLRRADLIEEIQND
-632 LNQDPYLKTEKITLT
+632 LNQDAYLKSEQITLS

-659 LFDSQIKSLGFVML
+659 LFNSQIMSLGFVML
-673 IIATMFLIL
+673 IIAAMFLIL

-688 MVIGIVPNLISALL
+688 MIIGIIPNLISALL

-745 ICGNYEQT
+745 TCNDYEKT
-753 ILICHSTI
+753 IMMCHSTI

-793 TGFAMLVALIAVLT
+793 TGFAMFVALIAVLT

-812 LITLKPI
+812 LISFKPI
-819 K
+819 

>member
-1 MIKKISFFYEHYIL
+1 MIKKISHFYEHYIL
-15 GYPALVLTLLS
+15 GYPTLILLLLL
-26 IILAVSLSNINNFKL
+26 IILATSLSNINNFKL

-64 RYESNDFLI
+64 RYQSNEFLI

-87 TLEHIHNLT
+87 TLEYIHNLT
-96 LEIEEFASVQAVT
+96 LEIEDFANVQSVT

-119 SKKPLTELIDNVPNI
+119 SKKPLTELINDIPNI

-143 AQQEILTSPIYRDL
+143 AQQEILTSPIYKDL
-157 VISQDAKT
+157 VISKDAKT
-165 TAMQVTLKKN
+165 TAMQVTLKEN
-175 IELKEA
+175 TALKEA
-181 LIKKEL
+181 TIKREL
-187 YYKKYRQDASF
+187 YYKKYRQDDSY

-210 SITEIQKEK
+210 NISEAHKK
-219 ISNLIKD
+219 NVSNLIKD

-265 FGVLIFIL
+265 LGVLIFIL

-280 RKLIWVMTPI
+280 RKLIWVITPV

-296 VLFMIGLLGY
+296 VLLMIGLLGY

-339 IYTSSNHDKRLS
+339 IYTSLNQDKRLS
-351 IIQTTRKMIWPCL
+351 IIQTTQKMIWPCL

-402 SFFLLPCLIMIFSNR
+402 SFILLPCLIMIFSNR
-417 KNSIVHENQT
+417 NNSVIHENQT

-435 GTITISSGKSIY
+435 AQVTINSGKSIY
-447 VIFTLVTLVTVYGL
+447 IIFVLVTLVTIYGL
-461 SLLKVENSFINYFRA
+461 NLLKVENSFINYFRS

-503 KDEKKL
+503 DDEEL

-541 YVHDYLDE
+541 YVHDYLDN

-568 VNDDK
+568 VNDGK

-603 NNEARINIRILDSN
+603 NNEARINVRILDSN
-617 PDLRRADLINKIQND
+617 PDLRRADLIGNIQND
-632 LNQDPYLKTEKITLT
+632 LSQDPYLKSEQITLT

-688 MVIGIVPNLISALL
+688 MIIGIVPNLISALL

-745 ICGNYEQT
+745 ICGGDYEQT
-753 ILICHSTI
+753 VLACHSTI

-785 PTIIFGVL
+785 PTIIFGML
-793 TGFAMLVALIAVLT
+793 TGFAMLVALVAVLS

-812 LITLKPI
+812 LISFKPI
-819 K
+819 

>member
-1 MIKKISFFYEHYIL
+1 MIKKISHFYEHYIL
-15 GYPALVLTLLS
+15 GYPALVIILLS

-64 RYESNDFLI
+64 RYESDEFLI

-87 TLEHIHNLT
+87 TLDYVHKLT
-96 LEIEEFASVQAVT
+96 LEIQNFTSVESVT
-109 AITNIPLVSS
+109 SITNIPLVSS
-119 SKKPLTELIDNVPNI
+119 SKKPLTELINNIPNI

-143 AQQEILTSPIYRDL
+143 AKQEILTSPIYKDL
-157 VISQDAKT
+157 VISEDAKT
-165 TAMQVTLKKN
+165 TAMQVILKKN
-175 IELKEA
+175 NALKEA
-181 LIKKEL
+181 LLKREL
-187 YYKKYRQDASF
+187 YSKKYRQDASF
-198 ETQYLLSKQEYN
+198 ENQYLASKQEYN
-210 SITEIQKEK
+210 NISEAHNEN
-219 ISNLIKD
+219 ISNIIKD
-226 IRKVQEKYTSDRYEI
+226 IRKVQETYSNDRYEI

-265 FGVLIFIL
+265 LGVLIFIL

-280 RKLIWVMTPI
+280 RKLIWVITPV

-296 VLFMIGLLGY
+296 VLFMVGLLGY

-339 IYTSSNHDKRLS
+339 IYTSSNLDKRLS
-351 IIQTTRKMIWPCL
+351 LIQTTQKMIWPCL

-377 IFSDIKPVM
+377 IFSDIKPVI

-402 SFFLLPCLIMIFSNR
+402 SFILLPCLIMIFSNK
-417 KNSIVHENQT
+417 KNSTIHKNST
-427 KLFVTDFL
+427 KLFITDFL
-435 GTITISSGKSIY
+435 ANVTVNSGKSIY
-447 VIFTLVTLVTVYGL
+447 VVFALVTLVTVYGL
-461 SLLKVENSFINYFRA
+461 NLLKVENSFINYFRS

-483 MQLIDNELGGTTP
+483 MRLIDNELGGTTP
-496 MDIIIKF
+496 MDIIIRF
-503 KDEKKL
+503 KDTEL
-509 TSEND
+509 ISEND
-514 EFEDLLGDEDEPV
+514 EFEDLLGDEEDYR

-533 TDKINKIK
+533 TDKVDKIK
-541 YVHDYLDE
+541 YVHDYLDK
-549 NYYIG
+549 NNNIG

-568 VNDDK
+568 VNDNK
-573 ELNSLEMSLLYK
+573 ELDSLEMSLLYK

-603 NNEARINIRILDSN
+603 NNEARINVRILDSN
-617 PDLRRADLINKIQND
+617 PDLRRADLINKIQYD
-632 LNQDPYLKTEKITLT
+632 LNQDPYLKSEQITLT

-673 IIATMFLIL
+673 IIAAMFLIL

-688 MVIGIVPNLISALL
+688 MVIGIIPNLISALL

-745 ICGNYEQT
+745 ISGDYEKT

-761 GKAIFFTGITVIFGF
+761 GKAIIFTGITVIFGF

-812 LITLKPI
+812 LISFKPI
-819 K
+819 

>member
-1 MIKKISFFYEHYIL
+1 MIKKISLLYEQYIIR
-15 GYPALVLTLLS
+15 YPGMVLIMLS
-26 IILAVSLSNINNFKL
+26 IILLVSLTNINNFKL

-49 LDDDKDL
+49 LEGDKDL
-56 KLFREIND
+56 NLFREIND
-64 RYESNDFLI
+64 RYGSNEFLI
-73 LTVTDKNKDIFANE
+73 LTVTDKHKDIFANE
-87 TLEHIHNLT
+87 TLNYINSLVT
-96 LEIEEFASVQAVT
+96 EIQNFTNVQSVT
-109 AITNIPLVSS
+109 AITNVPLVSS
-119 SKKPLTELIDNVPNI
+119 SKKPLTELISNIPDI
-134 FSKDIDPEL
+134 FSKDIDPEI
-143 AQQEILTSPIYRDL
+143 AKQEILTSPIYKDL
-157 VISQDAKT
+157 VISADAKT
-165 TAMQVTLKKN
+165 TAMQITLKNNVSLKDALVKRDEFYKKYQQDSSFEAKYLESKQVYNDLSEIQKKN
-175 IELKEA
+175 IN
-181 LIKKEL
+181 
-187 YYKKYRQDASF
+187 SF
-198 ETQYLLSKQEYN
+198 
-210 SITEIQKEK
+210 
-219 ISNLIKD
+219 IKD
-226 IRKVQEKYTSDRYEI
+226 VRKIQEKYTSDRYEI
-241 RLGGIPMITDDMVT
+241 RLGGIPMITNDMVA

-265 FGVLIFIL
+265 FGVLLFIL
-273 ATLVIIF
+273 GTLVIIF
-280 RKLIWVMTPI
+280 RKLIWVVTPV

-339 IYTSSNHDKRLS
+339 IYSSSNQGKRLS
-351 IIQTTRKMIWPCL
+351 LIETTQKMIWPCL

-377 IFSDIKPVM
+377 IFSDIKPVI

-402 SFFLLPCLIMIFSNR
+402 SFVLLPSLIMIFSNN
-417 KNSIVHENQT
+417 KNSTIQENKT
-427 KLFVTDFL
+427 RLFITDFL
-435 GTITISSGKSIY
+435 AKVTINSGKSIY
-447 VIFTLVTLVTVYGL
+447 AALLLVSVVTIYGL
-461 SLLKVENSFINYFRA
+461 NLLKVENSFINYFRS

-503 KDEKKL
+503 NDSESTVEKDEY
-509 TSEND
+509 
-514 EFEDLLGDEDEPV
+514 EDLLGEEEESV

-533 TDKINKIK
+533 TDKVNKIK
-541 YVHDYLDE
+541 YVHDYLD
-549 NYYIG
+549 NNKYIG

-603 NNEARINIRILDSN
+603 NNEARINVRIIDSN
-617 PDLRRADLINKIQND
+617 PNLRRADLIEKIQND
-632 LNQDPYLKTEKITLT
+632 LNQDAYLKSEQITLS

-659 LFDSQIKSLGFVML
+659 LFDSQIMSLGFVML
-673 IIATMFLIL
+673 IIAAMFLIL

-688 MVIGIVPNLISALL
+688 MIIGIVPNLISALL
-702 VLGIMGIMKLPL
+702 VLGIMGIMNLPL

-745 ICGNYEQT
+745 VCKDYEKT

-761 GKAIFFTGITVIFGF
+761 SKAIFFTGITVIFGF

-793 TGFAMLVALIAVLT
+793 TGFAMFVALIAVLT

-812 LITLKPI
+812 LISFKPI
-819 K
+819 

>member
-1 MIKKISFFYEHYIL
+1 MIKKISHFYEHYIL
-15 GYPALVLTLLS
+15 GYPALVIILLS

-64 RYESNDFLI
+64 RYESNEFLI

-87 TLEHIHNLT
+87 TLEYVHKLT
-96 LEIEEFASVQAVT
+96 TEIQNFTNVESVT
-109 AITNIPLVSS
+109 SITNIPLVSS
-119 SKKPLTELIDNVPNI
+119 SKKPLTELISNIPNI

-143 AQQEILTSPIYRDL
+143 AQQEILTSPIYKDL
-157 VISQDAKT
+157 VISEDAKT
-165 TAMQVTLKKN
+165 TAMQVVLKKN
-175 IELKEA
+175 SALKEA
-181 LIKKEL
+181 LLKRES
-187 YYKKYRQDASF
+187 YFKKYRQDASF
-198 ETQYLLSKQEYN
+198 ENNYLSSKREYN
-210 SITEIQKEK
+210 NISEAHKQN
-219 ISNLIKD
+219 ISNIIKE
-226 IRKVQEKYTSDRYEI
+226 IRKVQEKYTNDRYEI

-265 FGVLIFIL
+265 LGVLIFIL

-280 RKLIWVMTPI
+280 RKLIWVMTPV

-296 VLFMIGLLGY
+296 VLFMVGLLGY

-339 IYTSSNHDKRLS
+339 IYTSSNGDKRLS
-351 IIQTTRKMIWPCL
+351 LIQTTQKMIWPCL

-377 IFSDIKPVM
+377 IFSDIKPVI

-402 SFFLLPCLIMIFSNR
+402 SFILLPCLIMIFSNR
-417 KNSIVHENQT
+417 KNSTVHENNT
-427 KLFVTDFL
+427 KLFITDFL
-435 GTITISSGKSIY
+435 ANVTVNSGKSIY
-447 VIFTLVTLVTVYGL
+447 VVFALVTLVTIYGL
-461 SLLKVENSFINYFRA
+461 NLLKVENSFINYFRS

-483 MQLIDNELGGTTP
+483 MRLIDNELGGTTP
-496 MDIIIKF
+496 MDIIIRF
-503 KDEKKL
+503 NDTEL
-509 TSEND
+509 ISEND
-514 EFEDLLGDEDEPV
+514 EFEDLLGDEDDYA

-533 TDKINKIK
+533 TDKVNKIK
-541 YVHDYLDE
+541 YVHDYLD
-549 NYYIG
+549 NNNNIG

-568 VNDDK
+568 VNDNK
-573 ELNSLEMSLLYK
+573 ELDSLEMSLLYK

-603 NNEARINIRILDSN
+603 NNEARINVRILDSN
-617 PDLRRADLINKIQND
+617 PDLRRADLINKIQYD
-632 LNQDPYLKTEKITLT
+632 LNQDPYLKSEQITLT

-673 IIATMFLIL
+673 IIAAMFLVL

-688 MVIGIVPNLISALL
+688 MIIGIIPNLISALL
-702 VLGIMGIMKLPL
+702 VLGIMGIIKLPL

-745 ICGNYEQT
+745 LSGDYKKT

-812 LITLKPI
+812 LISFKPI
-819 K
+819 

>member
-1 MIKKISFFYEHYIL
+1 MTKKISHLYEKYII
-15 GYPALVLTLLS
+15 GYPVLVLFLLS
-26 IILAVSLSNINNFKL
+26 IILIGSLANINNFKL

-49 LDDDKDL
+49 LEDDKDL

-64 RYESNDFLI
+64 RYGSNEFLI
-73 LTVTDKNKDIFANE
+73 LTITDKNKDIFEND
-87 TLEHIHNLT
+87 TLKYIHKIAM
-96 LEIEEFASVQAVT
+96 EIQDFTSVQSVT

-119 SKKPLTELIDNVPNI
+119 SKKPLTELINDIPNI
-134 FSKDIDPEL
+134 FSKDIDPKL
-143 AQQEILTSPIYRDL
+143 ARQEILTSPIYQNL
-157 VISQDAKT
+157 VISDDGKT
-165 TAMQVTLKKN
+165 TAMQIILKNN
-175 IELKEA
+175 IALKDA
-181 LIKKEL
+181 LLKRDML
-187 YYKKYRQDASF
+187 YKKYLKDDSF
-198 ETQYLLSKQEYN
+198 ETQYFLSRQEYN
-210 SITEIQKEK
+210 
-219 ISNLIKD
+219 NLSDTHKTDIGNFIKD
-226 IRKVQEKYTSDRYEI
+226 IRIVQEKYTSDRYEI
-241 RLGGIPMITDDMVT
+241 RLGGIPMITNDMIT

-265 FGVLIFIL
+265 LGVLVFIL
-273 ATLVIIF
+273 TTLIIIF
-280 RKLIWVMTPI
+280 RKLIWVMTPV

-296 VLFMIGLLGY
+296 VLFMIGLLGF

-339 IYTSSNHDKRLS
+339 IYSTLMKDKRQAL
-351 IIQTTRKMIWPCL
+351 IETTHKMIWPCL

-377 IFSDIKPVM
+377 IFSDIKPVI

-402 SFFLLPCLIMIFSNR
+402 SFILLPCLIIIFSNR
-417 KNSIVHENQT
+417 ENSLIQENKT
-427 KLFVTDFL
+427 KLFLIDSLAKVT
-435 GTITISSGKSIY
+435 INSGKSIY
-447 VIFTLVTLVTVYGL
+447 TVFALVVIITIYGL
-461 SLLKVENSFINYFRA
+461 NLLKVENSFINYFKS

-483 MQLIDNELGGTTP
+483 MQMIDNELGGTTP

-503 KDEKKL
+503 SDNIGEL
-509 TSEND
+509 NTEND
-514 EFEDLLGDEDEPV
+514 EYEDLLGEEEEPI

-533 TDKINKIK
+533 TERVNKIK
-541 YVHDYLDE
+541 YVHDYLD
-549 NYYIG
+549 NNKYIG

-568 VNDDK
+568 VNGDK

-585 KLPDEVKDIAVT
+585 KLPEEVKGIAVT
-597 PYLSID
+597 PYLSIE
-603 NNEARINIRILDSN
+603 NNEARINARILDSN
-617 PDLRRADLINKIQND
+617 PELRRADLIKKIQND
-632 LNQDPYLKTEKITLT
+632 LDQDSYLASEKITIT
-647 GILLLY
+647 GILVLY

-659 LFDSQIKSLGFVML
+659 LFDSQIMSLGFVML
-673 IIATMFLIL
+673 IIAAMFLIL
-682 FKSIAL
+682 FKSMAL
-688 MVIGIVPNLISALL
+688 MIIGIVPNLISALL
-702 VLGIMGIMKLPL
+702 VLGIMGIMRLPL

-745 ICGNYEQT
+745 TSSDYEKT
-753 ILICHSTI
+753 ILICHSSI
-761 GKAIFFTGITVIFGF
+761 GRAIFFTGITVIFGF

-812 LITLKPI
+812 LITFKPI
-819 K
+819 

>member
-1 MIKKISFFYEHYIL
+1 MIKKISYFYEHYIL

-64 RYESNDFLI
+64 RYESNEFLI
-73 LTVTDKNKDIFANE
+73 LTVTDRNKDIFANE
-87 TLEHIHNLT
+87 TLEYIHNLT
-96 LEIEEFASVQAVT
+96 LEIEEFASVQSVT

-119 SKKPLTELIDNVPNI
+119 SKKPLTELINNIPNI

-143 AQQEILTSPIYRDL
+143 AQEEILTSPIYKDL

-175 IELKEA
+175 TELKEA
-181 LIKKEL
+181 LIKREL
-187 YYKKYRQDASF
+187 YYKKYKQDASF

-210 SITEIQKEK
+210 NISETQKKK

-265 FGVLIFIL
+265 LGVLIFIL

-296 VLFMIGLLGY
+296 VLFMVGLLGY

-339 IYTSSNHDKRLS
+339 IYTSSNQDKRLS
-351 IIQTTRKMIWPCL
+351 IIQTTQKMIWPCL

-417 KNSIVHENQT
+417 KNSIIHENQT

-435 GTITISSGKSIY
+435 AGVTINSGKSIY

-461 SLLKVENSFINYFRA
+461 NLLKVENSFINYFRS

-503 KDEKKL
+503 DDEKL

-745 ICGNYEQT
+745 TCGDYEQT

-812 LITLKPI
+812 LITFKPI

>member
-1 MIKKISFFYEHYIL
+1 MIKKISYFYERYIL
-15 GYPALVLTLLS
+15 GYPALVVTVLS

-64 RYESNDFLI
+64 RYESNEFLI
-73 LTVTDKNKDIFANE
+73 LTVTDRNKDIFANE
-87 TLEHIHNLT
+87 TLEYIHNLT
-96 LEIEEFASVQAVT
+96 LEIEEFASVQSVT

-119 SKKPLTELIDNVPNI
+119 SKKPLTELINNIPNI

-143 AQQEILTSPIYRDL
+143 AQEEILTSPIYKDL

-175 IELKEA
+175 TELKEA
-181 LIKKEL
+181 LIKREL
-187 YYKKYRQDASF
+187 YYKKYKQDASF

-210 SITEIQKEK
+210 NISETQKKK

-255 FIKNDLINFG
+255 FIKNDLVNFG
-265 FGVLIFIL
+265 LGVLIFIL

-296 VLFMIGLLGY
+296 VLFMVGLLGY

-339 IYTSSNHDKRLS
+339 IYTSLNQDKMLS

-417 KNSIVHENQT
+417 KNSIIHENQT

-435 GTITISSGKSIY
+435 AGVTINSGKSIY

-461 SLLKVENSFINYFRA
+461 NLLKVENSFINYFRS

-503 KDEKKL
+503 DDEKL

-541 YVHDYLDE
+541 YVHDYLDK
-549 NYYIG
+549 NFYIG

-617 PDLRRADLINKIQND
+617 PDLRRADLIKKIQND

-688 MVIGIVPNLISALL
+688 MVIGIVPNLLSALL

-745 ICGNYEQT
+745 TCGDYEQT

-812 LITLKPI
+812 LISFKPI
-819 K
+819 